1 MVSAGVDVGAQTI
14 KAVVL
19 CDGKLAGSSV
29 VMAGWEPIE
38 AAKGALEQALARA
51 GIARQDVKRIIA
63 TGVGRKSIPFADD
76 YMTEVTCN
84 ARGAAWLI
92 PTVRTV
98 IDIGAEENRGI
109 KCDSSGKVLD
119 FAKNDKCAAGVGAF
133 VEAMARA
140 LETTVEEMAQLS
152 LKSDREIPV
161 NVTCVIFAESEVVSL
176 IHAQTPK
183 ADIARAIHDAIA
195 SRTISMVRRIG
206 VEQDVTVVG
215 GVARNVGVI
224 DALKR
229 HLGVDLVVP
238 EEPQIV
244 GALGAALLAAG

>member
-1 MVSAGVDVGAQTI
+1 MVTTGVDVGAQTI
-14 KAVVL
+14 KAVVVS
-19 CDGKLAGSSV
+19 DGRVAGSSV
-29 VMAGWEPIE
+29 VMAGWEPQE
-38 AAKGALEQALARA
+38 AAEDALEQALAKA
-51 GIARQDVKRIIA
+51 SMTRQDVKRIIA
-63 TGVGRKSIPFADD
+63 TGVGRKGIPFADD

-92 PTVRTV
+92 PTARTV
-98 IDIGAEENRGI
+98 IDIGAEENRGV
-109 KCDSSGKVLD
+109 KCDPSGKVLD

-140 LETTVEEMAQLS
+140 LETTVEEMGRLS
-152 LKSDREIPV
+152 LQSDREIPV

-176 IHAQTPK
+176 IHAKTPQ

-195 SRTISMVRRIG
+195 SRTVSMIRRIG
-206 VEQDVTVVG
+206 VEQDIAVVG
-215 GVARNVGVI
+215 GVAKNVGVI
-224 DALKR
+224 DSLKR

-238 EEPQIV
+238 PEPQIV